1 MIKMK
6 MKGLNNK
13 GFTLIELLAVIVILA
28 LVVGITVPSVL
39 NSMNSS
45 RISTLHTNAVSFA
58 NWYNE
63 TVAQD
68 ELLASDDKT
77 IAASVAQS
85 IAQGDGSWQCLD
97 TIYVDGGSTGTTLAQ
112 AYDLSGSNFKLDGD
126 PPSNDETN
134 NTPTVGSGSC
144 SAIRVNGGKIEV
156 LLVAN
161 PEGRYNVNSYVV
173 TYAISSEDNGC
184 TGASNGTCEAIT
196 EASE

>member
-1 MIKMK
+1 

-68 ELLASDDKT
+68 ELLNSDDKT
-77 IAASVAQS
+77 IPAAVAQYV
-85 IAQGDGSWQCLD
+85 AQNEKWQCLTTVGDPSD
-97 TIYVDGGSTGTTLAQ
+97 TTENLANL
-112 AYDLSGSNFKLDGD
+112 YDLSGSNFKLDGTAPTD
-126 PPSNDETN
+126 TGD
-134 NTPTVGSGSC
+134 PTVNANTC
-144 SAIRVNGGKIEV
+144 SAIRSYDGKIEV

-184 TGASNGTCEAIT
+184 TGGTKTCEEVT
-196 EASE
+196 S

>member
-1 MIKMK
+1 MK

-85 IAQGDGSWQCLD
+85 IAQENGSWKCLKDIDIDGEGDG
-97 TIYVDGGSTGTTLAQ
+97 TTTLAQ
-112 AYDLSGSNFKLDGD
+112 AYDLSESNFKITTGTA
-126 PPSNDETN
+126 PTG
-134 NTPTVGSGSC
+134 TGVPTVSANTC
-144 SAIRVNGGKIEV
+144 SAIRSIDGKIEV

-196 EASE
+196 EASETTE

>member
-1 MIKMK
+1 MK

-45 RISTLHTNAVSFA
+45 RISTLHTTAVA
-58 NWYNE
+58 VENWYNE

-68 ELLASDDKT
+68 ELLSDKT
-77 IAASVAQS
+77 IPVTVVQALITSGQ
-85 IAQGDGSWQCLD
+85 WQCLSD
-97 TIYVDGGSTGTTLAQ
+97 MGPDEGTAFNLAEEYGLSESNFNIGST
-112 AYDLSGSNFKLDGD
+112 N
-126 PPSNDETN
+126 PPSGDNPAVTSS
-134 NTPTVGSGSC
+134 TC
-144 SAIRVNGGKIEV
+144 SAIRSIDGKIEV

-184 TGASNGTCEAIT
+184 TGASGTCEELT
-196 EASE
+196 EASETTE